1 MSAVTTGIAESA
13 GSRKPT
19 RLNRVHDILLPMIR
33 GKRVLDIG
41 CIGHDFEAR
50 SKMGTF
56 YYPDFAKVAAYVKGI
71 DILEADV
78 ERARHQG
85 YEVSVGNAET
95 YVDEV
100 PYDVVFAGE
109 LIEHLSNAGQ
119 FLECCRRNLKSNGA
133 LVITT
138 PNTFALSRLIRCV
151 LRLDNEPPLNDEHTC
166 YYTPQTLR
174 QLAARAGFTVSEVYY
189 SDYDYGK
196 LDMTR
201 KKALSLQLNR
211 MICKLAPQFSQSFI
225 AVLRPV

>member
-1 MSAVTTGIAESA
+1 MATGIAQSA
-13 GSRKPT
+13 RSRKRA
-19 RLNRVHDILLPMIR
+19 RLHRVHDILIPMIR
-33 GKRVLDIG
+33 GKRVLDVG

-50 SKMGTF
+50 SKVGTF

-78 ERARHQG
+78 ERARLQG

-95 YVDEV
+95 YVDEM

-119 FLECCRRNLKSNGA
+119 FLECCRRNLISNGA

-138 PNTFALSRLIRCV
+138 PNTFSLTRLARCV
-151 LRLDNEPPLNDEHTC
+151 LHLDNEPPLNNEHTC

-174 QLAARAGFTVSEVYY
+174 QLAARAGFTVDEVYY

-196 LDMTR
+196 LDMPR
-201 KKALSLQLNR
+201 MKALSLQLNR
-211 MICKLAPQFSQSFI
+211 MLCNLAPQFSQSFI
-225 AVLRPV
+225 AVLRQV